1 MPKAAGKWNTMEV
14 TMKGRQLTLVFNG
27 VKTVDINNGL
37 WDEGHFTLQYGAGV
51 MKFRK
56 VEVKKL

>member
-1 MPKAAGKWNTMEV
+1 MEV

-27 VKTVDINNGL
+27 QKTVDVRNGL